1 MVEFFDQILDILIVH
16 INKLVLL
23 ALFLVAVSRPTVLN
37 ALIFVMFL
45 ILSMVDHNS
54 EYQLFKLT
62 TFVNTFAIGTIYTF
76 DVFIQ
81 RDFSTIRTW
90 VLYIIGVQYRK
101 ENIMSD
107 FVKLKYLPY
116 VFLQIFLVL
125 CAYILK
131 SEKYLYF
138 KSSYMDIETQKQM
151 ELAHEVEQQNKANS
165 VNHPL
170 SGKAKSRSSGSRAG
184 SGSQMA
190 KSVKEGGTSEAGRTI

>member
-1 MVEFFDQILDILIVH
+1 
-16 INKLVLL
+16 VLL

-90 VLYIIGVQYRK
+90 VLYIIGV
-101 ENIMSD
+101 
-107 FVKLKYLPY
+107 
-116 VFLQIFLVL
+116 
-125 CAYILK
+125 
-131 SEKYLYF
+131 
-138 KSSYMDIETQKQM
+138 
-151 ELAHEVEQQNKANS
+151 
-165 VNHPL
+165 
-170 SGKAKSRSSGSRAG
+170 
-184 SGSQMA
+184 
-190 KSVKEGGTSEAGRTI
+190 